1 MERMLLRLPLAAALT
16 ILAGCVGVSRREGAD
31 RVQTLLNERV
41 PAAVSWRS
49 DPEGAAAVDAR
60 VAELTAAKITPVT
73 AFQVAQ
79 LRNPRMAA
87 EYARLGLAQADVV
100 EASRIGNPTF
110 SGSALKDGGPSKIT
124 TGLTAPLADVLL
136 LPARRRLAAGEY
148 ERAQQ
153 TIAADLVTLASEV
166 EVQWY
171 EAAGAEQVA
180 QMREA
185 VATAAATSAELA
197 QRFFEAGNISALEL
211 KLEQAAASQARIA
224 ALSARANATRER
236 LALNTQMGLSGAQA
250 AHWQLDV
257 PLGVPVPAEDGLETL
272 QSLAREQRL
281 DLAAARREVELLG
294 DALGLARRWRLLGAV
309 DVGVEREK
317 ETDGSKLT
325 GPTLSLALPL
335 FNQGQAAIARAQAQW
350 ELAKS
355 ALAQLEL
362 EIDNNVR
369 LGVER
374 VNAQRTIVEQYR
386 SALVPQREAVVA
398 RQVERHN
405 YMLIGAFELLL
416 AKQQEYDA
424 YQGYLEAVRDY
435 WVARVE
441 LARAIGTRLPSAASV
456 TERTIGVEAI
466 LSPPAPIG
474 GGHGGHSGH
483 GAAMPGMNHGGHDMS
498 SMKPAG
504 TPSTDRRADDGGM
517 PGMDHSGHDMSS
529 MKPAATPAFERPA
542 DDGGMSSMDHSGH
555 DMPSMKTAA
564 PPPTDNAAG
573 DAGKPGMDH
582 SGHDM
587 SSMKPAPATKAG
599 NSTKKPRGANDAAK
613 KPASPPPTERAT
625 DKDSMPGMD
634 HGKDATPPAPA
645 REDGERLSSMP
656 RLPALDWTAVR
667 AAPRRALT
675 VSPLVPS
682 YGDHS

>member
-1 MERMLLRLPLAAALT
+1 MLRLPLAAALT

-41 PAAVSWRS
+41 PSAVQWRT
-49 DPEGAAAVDAR
+49 DPEGAVAIDAR
-60 VAELTAAKITPVT
+60 VAELTAAKITPAT

-110 SGSALKDGGPSKIT
+110 SGSALKDGGPSKIA
-124 TGLTAPLADVLL
+124 TGLTAPLADLLL

-153 TIAADLVTLASEV
+153 TIAADLVNLAADV

-180 QMREA
+180 LMREA

-197 QRFFEAGNISALEL
+197 QRFFDAGNISALEL

-236 LALNTQMGLSGAQA
+236 LALNTHMGLSGAQA
-250 AHWQLDV
+250 AQWQMDV
-257 PLGVPVPAEDGLETL
+257 PLAAPVPAEDGLETL
-272 QSLAREQRL
+272 RSLAFEQRL

-294 DALGLARRWRLLGAV
+294 SALGLARRWRLLGAV

-325 GPTLSLALPL
+325 GPTLSLAIPL

-355 ALAQLEL
+355 ALAQREL
-362 EIDNNVR
+362 EIDNDVR
-369 LGVER
+369 LGMEG
-374 VNAQRTIVEQYR
+374 VNAQRGIVEQYR
-386 SALVPQREAVVA
+386 TALVPQREAVVA
-398 RQVERHN
+398 RQVERLN

-441 LARAIGTRLPSAASV
+441 LGRAIGARLPSAATV
-456 TERTIGVEAI
+456 NARTIGVDAI
-466 LSPPAPIG
+466 LTPSAPNG
-474 GGHGGHSGH
+474 AGHGGHGGQ

-498 SMKPAG
+498 SMKPAP
-504 TPSTDRRADDGGM
+504 TPSPTAGSVRDDGM
-517 PGMDHSGHDMSS
+517 QGMDH
-529 MKPAATPAFERPA
+529 A
-542 DDGGMSSMDHSGH
+542 
-555 DMPSMKTAA
+555 
-564 PPPTDNAAG
+564 
-573 DAGKPGMDH
+573 
-582 SGHDM
+582 GHDM
-587 SSMKPAPATKAG
+587 SSMKPAPTPSPTQSPARDDGMQGMDHTGHDMSSMKPASDPVNAASPRDDGTQDMDHAGHDMPMKATPPPARDAPP
-599 NSTKKPRGANDAAK
+599 KKHSRGSNAAK
-613 KPASPPPTERAT
+613 KPTSPPATERP
-625 DKDSMPGMD
+625 KDDDGMPGMD
-634 HGKDATPPAPA
+634 HGQDNATPTPAPA
-645 REDGERLSSMP
+645 REDDRRTSSSP
-656 RLPALDWTAVR
+656 GPSSTARTIGHTALLGAVTVS
-667 AAPRRALT
+667 LT
-675 VSPLVPS
+675 VPS
-682 YGDHS
+682 FGDHP

>member
-1 MERMLLRLPLAAALT
+1 MLRLPLAAALT

-41 PAAVSWRS
+41 PSAVQWRTN
-49 DPEGAAAVDAR
+49 PEGTVAIDAR
-60 VAELTAAKITPVT
+60 VAELTATKITPAT

-100 EASRIGNPTF
+100 EASRLGNPTF
-110 SGSALKDGGPSKIT
+110 SGSALKDGGPSKIA
-124 TGLTAPLADVLL
+124 TGLTAPLADLLL

-153 TIAADLVTLASEV
+153 TIAADLVNLAADV

-180 QMREA
+180 LMREA

-197 QRFFEAGNISALEL
+197 LRFFDAGNISALEL

-250 AHWQLDV
+250 AQWQMDV
-257 PLGVPVPAEDGLETL
+257 PLAAPVPTEDGLETL

-294 DALGLARRWRLLGAV
+294 SALGVARRWRLLGAV
-309 DVGVEREK
+309 DIGVEREK

-350 ELAKS
+350 EVAKS
-355 ALAQLEL
+355 ALALREL
-362 EIDNNVR
+362 EIDNDVR
-369 LGVER
+369 LGIER
-374 VNAQRTIVEQYR
+374 VNAQRGIVEQYR
-386 SALVPQREAVVA
+386 TALVPQREAVVA
-398 RQVERHN
+398 RQVERLN

-441 LARAIGTRLPSAASV
+441 LGRAIGTRLPSAATV
-456 TERTIGVEAI
+456 NARTIGVEAI
-466 LSPPAPIG
+466 LTPPAPTG
-474 GGHGGHSGH
+474 AGHSGHGDH
-483 GAAMPGMNHGGHDMS
+483 GAAMPGM
-498 SMKPAG
+498 KPAA
-504 TPSTDRRADDGGM
+504 TPSPQSPARDDGM
-517 PGMDHSGHDMSS
+517 QGMDHGGHDMSS
-529 MKPAATPAFERPA
+529 MKPAATPSPQSPA
-542 DDGGMSSMDHSGH
+542 RGDGMQ
-555 DMPSMKTAA
+555 
-564 PPPTDNAAG
+564 
-573 DAGKPGMDH
+573 GMDH
-582 SGHDM
+582 AGHDM
-587 SSMKPAPATKAG
+587 SMKAVAPPPQDTQPTKG
-599 NSTKKPRGANDAAK
+599 SRGPNAAK
-613 KPASPPPTERAT
+613 KSTSPPATERP
-625 DKDSMPGMD
+625 KDEAGMPGMD
-634 HGKDATPPAPA
+634 HGKDDSTPTSPPVRQGDRRTSSSLDTPFPA
-645 REDGERLSSMP
+645 RTIGR
-656 RLPALDWTAVR
+656 TAPSG
-667 AAPRRALT
+667 AMS
-675 VSPLVPS
+675 VSPTVAFF
-682 YGDHS
+682 GDHA

>member
-1 MERMLLRLPLAAALT
+1 MERMVLRLPLAAALT

-31 RVQTLLNERV
+31 RVQMLLNERV
-41 PAAVSWRS
+41 PAAVQWRV
-49 DPEGAAAVDAR
+49 DPEGTVAIDAR
-60 VAELTAAKITPVT
+60 VAELTAAPITPVT

-79 LRNPRMAA
+79 LRHPRMAA
-87 EYARLGLAQADVV
+87 QYARLGLAQADVV

-124 TGLTAPLADVLL
+124 TGLTAPLADLLL

-153 TIAADLVTLASEV
+153 AIAADLVNLASEV

-197 QRFFEAGNISALEL
+197 QRFFDAGNVSALEL

-250 AHWQLDV
+250 AHWQMDV
-257 PLGVPVPAEDGLETL
+257 PLAVPVPAEDGLETL

-294 DALGLARRWRLLGAV
+294 DALGLARRWRLLGSV

-325 GPTLSLALPL
+325 GPTLSLAIPL

-362 EIDNNVR
+362 EIDNDVR

-374 VNAQRTIVEQYR
+374 VSAQRTIVEQYR
-386 SALVPQREAVVA
+386 SALVPQREAVVV
-398 RQVERHN
+398 RQVERLN

-456 TERTIGVEAI
+456 SERTIGVETI
-466 LSPPAPIG
+466 LSPPAPAG
-474 GGHGGHSGH
+474 AGHGGHSGH

-498 SMKPAG
+498 SMKPG
-504 TPSTDRRADDGGM
+504 STPPPESPAHDAGM

-529 MKPAATPAFERPA
+529 MKPAAPPAKA
-542 DDGGMSSMDHSGH
+542 D
-555 DMPSMKTAA
+555 
-564 PPPTDNAAG
+564 
-573 DAGKPGMDH
+573 KP
-582 SGHDM
+582 
-587 SSMKPAPATKAG
+587 TKA
-599 NSTKKPRGANDAAK
+599 PRGANDARK
-613 KPASPPPTERAT
+613 KPASPPAT
-625 DKDSMPGMD
+625 GRSTDEDSMPGMD
-634 HGKDATPPAPA
+634 HSKDATPPAPA
-645 REDGERLSSMP
+645 REDGQRLLSMP
-656 RLPALDWTAVR
+656 SIPARAQSAVP

-675 VSPLVPS
+675 VSPLVLS
-682 YGDHS
+682 FGDHS

>member
-1 MERMLLRLPLAAALT
+1 MMERMVLRLPLAAALT

-41 PAAVSWRS
+41 PGAVQWRT
-49 DPEGAAAVDAR
+49 DPAGAAAIDAR
-60 VAELTAAKITPVT
+60 VAELTTAKITPTT
-73 AFQVAQ
+73 AFHVAQ
-79 LRNPRMAA
+79 LRNPRMADQ
-87 EYARLGLAQADVV
+87 YARLGLAQADVV

-124 TGLTAPLADVLL
+124 AGLTAPLADLLL

-148 ERAQQ
+148 ERAQE
-153 TIAADLVTLASEV
+153 TIAADLVNLAADV

-180 QMREA
+180 LMREA

-197 QRFFEAGNISALEL
+197 QRFFDAGNISALEL

-250 AHWQLDV
+250 AQWQMDV
-257 PLGVPVPAEDGLETL
+257 PLAAPVPAEDGLETL

-294 DALGLARRWRLLGAV
+294 SALGVARRWRLLGAV

-355 ALAQLEL
+355 ALALREL
-362 EIDNNVR
+362 EIDNDIR
-369 LGVER
+369 LGIER
-374 VNAQRTIVEQYR
+374 VNAQRGIVEQYR
-386 SALVPQREAVVA
+386 TALVPQREAVVA
-398 RQVERHN
+398 RQVERLN

-441 LARAIGTRLPSAASV
+441 LGRAIGTRLPSAATV
-456 TERTIGVEAI
+456 NARTIGVEAI
-466 LSPPAPIG
+466 LTPPAPTG
-474 GGHGGHSGH
+474 AGHGGH
-483 GAAMPGMNHGGHDMS
+483 GAAMPGMNPD
-498 SMKPAG
+498 
-504 TPSTDRRADDGGM
+504 
-517 PGMDHSGHDMSS
+517 GHDMSS
-529 MKPAATPAFERPA
+529 MKPAATPSPTQSPA
-542 DDGGMSSMDHSGH
+542 RDDGMQ
-555 DMPSMKTAA
+555 
-564 PPPTDNAAG
+564 
-573 DAGKPGMDH
+573 GMDH
-582 SGHDM
+582 TGHDM
-587 SSMKPAPATKAG
+587 SSMKPASDPPVDEASRRDDGRQGMDHAGHDMSMKTPAPPPLNTQPTKD
-599 NSTKKPRGANDAAK
+599 SRGPNAAK
-613 KPASPPPTERAT
+613 KPTSPPAMERP
-625 DKDSMPGMD
+625 KDEDGMPGMD
-634 HGKDATPPAPA
+634 HGKDDPIPASPPVREEDRRTSSSLDTPFPA
-645 REDGERLSSMP
+645 RTIGR
-656 RLPALDWTAVR
+656 TAPLGAV
-667 AAPRRALT
+667 T
-675 VSPLVPS
+675 VSPTVAS
-682 YGDHS
+682 FGDHA